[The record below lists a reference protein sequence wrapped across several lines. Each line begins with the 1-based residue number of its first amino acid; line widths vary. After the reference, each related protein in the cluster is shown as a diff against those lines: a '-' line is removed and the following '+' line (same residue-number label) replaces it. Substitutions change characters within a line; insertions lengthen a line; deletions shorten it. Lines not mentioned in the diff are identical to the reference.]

1 MKVLRGWPKTDGS
14 NITLT
19 FIPEDGYQLN
29 DFKYDGDSMFE
40 DIIDDQFNF
49 IADEDYTFDVVFT
62 KITSLQNTSEDAV
75 SVRYESGMLYVEGMN
90 AGDKL
95 DIYDITGKYIETST
109 LAATNVTDL
118 ANGCYLVRIS
128 LGNTIKTVKF
138 IKR

>member
-1 MKVLRGWPKTDGS
+1 
-14 NITLT
+14 
-19 FIPEDGYQLN
+19 
-29 DFKYDGDSMFE
+29 MFE

>member
-1 MKVLRGWPKTDGS
+1 
-14 NITLT
+14 
-19 FIPEDGYQLN
+19 
-29 DFKYDGDSMFE
+29 
-40 DIIDDQFNF
+40 
-49 IADEDYTFDVVFT
+49 
-62 KITSLQNTSEDAV
+62 
-75 SVRYESGMLYVEGMN
+75 MLYVEGMN

-109 LAATNVTDL
+109 LAATNVIDL